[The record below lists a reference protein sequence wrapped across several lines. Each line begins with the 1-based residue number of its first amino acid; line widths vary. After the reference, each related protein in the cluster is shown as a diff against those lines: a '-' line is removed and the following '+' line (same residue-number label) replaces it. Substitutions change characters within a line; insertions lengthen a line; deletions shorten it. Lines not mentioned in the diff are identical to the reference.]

1 MGEEVVVV
9 RVVATVVDEVVL
21 MEGSVVEVLEVVLE
35 EDAEVEVA
43 LRQVKSRCRSA
54 GVGCRVT

>member
-1 MGEEVVVV
+1 MVVV

>member
-1 MGEEVVVV
+1 MAAV
-9 RVVATVVDEVVL
+9 RVVASVVEDVVVIKD
-21 MEGSVVEVLEVVLE
+21 SVVEVLEVVLE